1 LLMHVAER
9 PGNERTRPVGVTRGR
24 FRVEKRQDAARLSGP
39 YFGAA
44 PRIAGLVEACE
55 AIPRIT
61 HPPFGDYADRAPNF
75 TGNRTCRGAIRC
87 HQSICALSRVRYSV
101 FVERT
106 RLSSSARSSGQGSLQ
121 LCCPCSFESRLTV

>member
-1 LLMHVAER
+1 MHVAER

-24 FRVEKRQDAARLSGP
+24 FRVEKRQDAAARLRP
-39 YFGAA
+39 VFRRGAA
-44 PRIAGLVEACE
+44 IAGLVEACE

-87 HQSICALSRVRYSV
+87 HQHNLRFEPRAVLGFRRAHQAFELGALVIR
-101 FVERT
+101 
-106 RLSSSARSSGQGSLQ
+106 Q
-121 LCCPCSFESRLTV
+121 